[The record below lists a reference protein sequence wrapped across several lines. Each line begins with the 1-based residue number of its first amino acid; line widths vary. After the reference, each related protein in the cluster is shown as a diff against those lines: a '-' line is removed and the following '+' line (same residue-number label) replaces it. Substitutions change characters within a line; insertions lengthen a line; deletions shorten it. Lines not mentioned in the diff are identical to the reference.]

1 MKMHI
6 FNIPYKA
13 KSF

>member
-1 MKMHI
+1 MHI